1 MCLPG
6 RATMRLAMMEA
17 REVVTSMEVAGPLEE
32 EAGKETKV
40 ELGARAMLAI
50 VEVVGP
56 LGAVA
61 GHLEV
66 VGPLG
71 AVAGHL
77 ETRAM
82 AEVELMMASMA
93 LARAMLAIVEVV
105 GPLGAVAGHLKTR
118 AMAKVELL
126 GAMASKKRRQT
137 MEIALQLLD
146 LLGAQ
151 LDTTHAT
158 GSTLRRLMGDSSIS
172 CGPTISCKSPR

>member
-1 MCLPG
+1 
-6 RATMRLAMMEA
+6 MRLAMMEA

-61 GHLEV
+61 GHLE
-66 VGPLG
+66 
-71 AVAGHL
+71 
-77 ETRAM
+77 TRAM

-93 LARAMLAIVEVV
+93 LARAMLAMVEVV

>member
-1 MCLPG
+1 MC
-6 RATMRLAMMEA
+6 LAMMEA

-40 ELGARAMLAI
+40 ELG
-50 VEVVGP
+50 
-56 LGAVA
+56 
-61 GHLEV
+61 
-66 VGPLG
+66 
-71 AVAGHL
+71 
-77 ETRAM
+77 
-82 AEVELMMASMA
+82 
-93 LARAMLAIVEVV
+93 ARAMLAIVEVV

-158 GSTLRRLMGDSSIS
+158 GSTLRRLMGDSCIN
-172 CGPTISCKSPR
+172 CGHTVSCKSPR